1 MALIMNNNDIK
12 LIGIILVIIIII
24 FILFNINKNKG
35 NTVLV
40 YYDNKI
46 ILEKNLN
53 IDSKYVVDG
62 YLGEVEIEVKDR
74 KVRVIKENSPKH
86 ICSREGYIKDSS
98 KPLICLPNKI
108 IIKITDKESNI
119 DGVVY

>member
-1 MALIMNNNDIK
+1 MVLTMNKNDIK

-24 FILFNINKNKG
+24 FILINTNNNKG
-35 NTVLV
+35 NVVEV
-40 YYDNKI
+40 YYDNKL
-46 ILEKNLN
+46 ILEKDLN
-53 IDSKYVVDG
+53 VDNTYVVEG

-74 KVRVIKENSPKH
+74 KVRVLKENSPRH
-86 ICSREGYIKDSS
+86 ICSKEGYISDSS

-108 IIKITDKESNI
+108 IIKITDKESDI

>member
-1 MALIMNNNDIK
+1 MVLTMNKNDIK

-24 FILFNINKNKG
+24 FILINTNNNKG
-35 NTVLV
+35 NVVEV
-40 YYDNKI
+40 YYDNKL
-46 ILEKNLN
+46 ILEKDFDNT
-53 IDSKYVVDG
+53 YVVEG

-74 KVRVIKENSPKH
+74 KVIVLKENSPRH
-86 ICSREGYIKDSS
+86 ICSKEGYISDSS

-108 IIKITDKESNI
+108 IIKITDKENDI